1 MSDTAIVTPRP
12 EIVVG
17 LVGAVG
23 TDLYLIAELAETI
36 LREFDY
42 RVEEVISLS
51 KLLDDI
57 VREHPLPSEPRE
69 AYMDSRMSAGNEL
82 RRDLGHGEALAE
94 FAIAEI
100 MRRRRAI
107 QAANDHPR
115 EKPPEAV
122 AYILRSLKHQAEV
135 VLLREIYRER
145 FVCISAHA
153 PREERIKR
161 LAGVIADSHGS
172 TDRHDWDA
180 EATRLAQR
188 DEAEENDFGQDVR
201 GTFPKADFFIDASH
215 RTVAA
220 QQLKRCLRAWF
231 GDPFAS
237 PTPEEFGMFHAHAA
251 GVRSTDLSRQVG
263 AAISIGTDVIAVGS
277 NEVPAF
283 GGGQYWTGQQGDARD
298 FQLGQ
303 DANARVRTAA
313 IEEVRNALGEAGWI
327 RQDKLKRPA
336 AEFAAILADTRV
348 DQLTEFGRAVHAEMA
363 AILDAARRGQTV
375 KGGTLYCT
383 TFPCHNCAKHIVGAG
398 LEHVVYIA
406 PYPKSLAEDL
416 HPDTIAIDPASR
428 PKDRVV
434 FRPFVGVA
442 PLAYMPIFEHPERRK
457 TEDGHA
463 VEFIASG
470 ARPKLAV
477 GWDLSYLER
486 EDLAI
491 VTLKNT
497 LGAKGIRLR
506 RGRALPDPTLS

>member
-1 MSDTAIVTPRP
+1 MTGTPVTPHP

-23 TDLYLIAELAETI
+23 TDLYLVAELTSTI
-36 LREFDY
+36 LRSFDY
-42 RVEEVISLS
+42 RVEEVVSLS
-51 KLLDDI
+51 YLLNDV
-57 VREHPLPSEPRE
+57 VRDEPLPAAPRE
-69 AYMDSRMSAGNEL
+69 EYIDTRMTAGNEL
-82 RRDLGHGEALAE
+82 RRQLEHGEALAQLS
-94 FAIAEI
+94 IAEI

-107 QAANDHPR
+107 QAGADLPHDQ
-115 EKPPEAV
+115 PPPAV
-122 AYILRSLKHQAEV
+122 AYILRSLKHQEEIA
-135 VLLREIYRER
+135 LLREVYRER

-161 LAGVIADSHGS
+161 LAGDIADSHGS
-172 TDRHDWDA
+172 TDRHEYDA

-188 DEAEENDFGQDVR
+188 DEAEEDDEFGQDVR
-201 GTFPKADFFIDASH
+201 GTFPKADFFIAASH
-215 RTVAA
+215 RTVATE
-220 QQLKRCLRAWF
+220 QLRRCLRAWF

-251 GVRSTDLSRQVG
+251 GVRSADLSRQVG
-263 AAISIGTDVIAVGS
+263 AAIAIGSDVVAVGS

-283 GGGQYWTGQQGDARD
+283 GGGAYWTGQQGDARD

-303 DANARVRTAA
+303 DANARVRAAA
-313 IEEVRNALGEAGWI
+313 IEEVRNALVDAGWL
-327 RQDKLKRPA
+327 RRDKVKRPA
-336 AEFAAILADTRV
+336 VDFAAILANTRV

-363 AILDAARRGQTV
+363 AILDAARRGQPV

-416 HPDTIAIDPASR
+416 HPDTVAIDPAD
-428 PKDRVV
+428 PPDNRVV

-442 PLAYMPIFEHPERRK
+442 PLAYLPIFQHPEKRK
-457 TEDGHA
+457 TDDGHA
-463 VEFIASG
+463 VEFVASG
-470 ARPKLAV
+470 ARPKLAI

-486 EDLAI
+486 EDLTI
-491 VTLKNT
+491 VTLKAI
-497 LGAKGIRLR
+497 LREKGVRLK
-506 RGRALPDPTLS
+506 RGRRLPETSLV